1 MSMPLTSRRS
11 FLGLAAMA
19 TAGGLGLAACGSSG
33 PAQPGGPASGGG
45 GGGEGGGGSATMW
58 ALSGQPNQG
67 IQTKSVEAFNQLGKG
82 KLSVD
87 YFQADAYK
95 TKIRTAIG
103 ANQAPTL
110 IYGWGGGILKSY
122 ADSGQVEDLTS
133 WLGENAAFK
142 EKFVPA
148 TWGSATF
155 DDKVFAVPTN
165 NTQPIVLYY
174 NKTVFEKAGAQPP
187 STWDD
192 VMNLVETF
200 KGQGVA
206 PFSLAGQSKW
216 TSMMW
221 LEYLFDRIGGPEVFN
236 AIFDNKADAW
246 SDPAVITSC
255 QRIQELVN
263 AGGFIKGF
271 SSVTADGN
279 ADQALLY
286 TGKAAMLLHG
296 GWAYGAM
303 KAANPKFV
311 KEGLGYGNFPSVAG
325 GKGDPKNTVGN
336 PANYWSLSAKA
347 TEEQKTVA
355 KAYLTDGLFSDADI
369 DAYIASGGVPVVV
382 AAEPKITSS
391 GDADFLSF
399 VYALTSDAP
408 NFQQSWDQALS
419 PAQADALLSNI
430 DQLFL
435 TQVTPDE
442 FVTKMNAT
450 VGK

>member
-33 PAQPGGPASGGG
+33 PAQPGGSSGGG
-45 GGGEGGGGSATMW
+45 GGGEGGSGSATMW
-58 ALSGQPNQG
+58 ALSGQPNQT
-67 IQTKSVEAFNQLGKG
+67 ITTNSAAAFNKLGKG
-82 KLSVD
+82 AIEVTF
-87 YFQADAYK
+87 FQNDAYK
-95 TKIRTAIG
+95 TKIRTAVG

-122 ADSGQVEDLTS
+122 VDAGQVEDLTS
-133 WLGENAAFK
+133 WLDENKALK
-142 EKFVPA
+142 DKFVPA
-148 TWGSATF
+148 TWGAATL
-155 DDKVFAVPTN
+155 DDKIYAVPTN
-165 NTQPIVLYY
+165 NTQPIVMYY
-174 NKTVFEKAGAQPP
+174 NKAVFDKAGVQPP
-187 STWDD
+187 ATWDD
-192 VMNLVETF
+192 VMKLVETF
-200 KGQGVA
+200 NSQGVA

-236 AIFDNKADAW
+236 GIYDNKPDAW

-255 QRIQELVN
+255 QRVQELVK
-263 AGGFIKGF
+263 AQGFIKGF

-303 KAANPKFV
+303 KAANPSFV
-311 KEGLGYGNFPSVAG
+311 KDTLGYGTFPSVPG
-325 GKGDPKNTVGN
+325 GKGDPKSTVGN
-336 PANYWSLSAKA
+336 PANYWSISSKA
-347 TEEQKTVA
+347 TDEQKTVA
-355 KAYLTDGLFSDADI
+355 KAYLTDGLFSDADV
-369 DAYIASGGVPVVV
+369 DAYIASGGVPVV
-382 AAEPKITSS
+382 AAAQSKIASS
-391 GDADFLSF
+391 ADAPFLNF
-399 VYALTSDAP
+399 VFTLISEAP

-419 PAQADALLSNI
+419 PTQADALLSNI

-435 TQVTPDE
+435 TDITPE
-442 FVTKMNAT
+442 QFASKMNST
-450 VGK
+450 IGK